1 MDTRLVWDIVCK
13 IRATSP
19 LVHNITNF
27 VVMNNTANGLL
38 ALGASPIM
46 AHAGAELEDLLDL
59 ASALVLNIG
68 TLSEEWGATMLRAA
82 KYAARKK
89 LPVVVDPVGA
99 GASAMRT
106 QLSLALIEFAGSRT
120 LVRGNASEILAVCG
134 RKGQTHG
141 VDSRDSADQALRAAE
156 DLAAKRNCVVVV
168 SGERDIITNGQS
180 TYLVHGGHPMMQR
193 VTGLGCTASAIV
205 GACAGVTSSL
215 LTAGAAGM
223 AIMSAAGGI
232 AAAKSPG
239 PGSLQVNFLD
249 ALYNLSEDDLQGQVL
264 LEKKHNE

>member
-1 MDTRLVWDIVCK
+1 MDTHLIWNIVCK
-13 IRATSP
+13 IRAASP

-27 VVMNNTANGLL
+27 VVMNNTANALL

-82 KYAARKK
+82 KYAARRN

-99 GASAMRT
+99 GASSMRT
-106 QLSLALIEFAGSRT
+106 QLALALVEFAGPRT
-120 LVRGNASEILAVCG
+120 VVRGNASEILAVCG
-134 RKGQTHG
+134 RNSRTHG
-141 VDSRDSADQALRAAE
+141 VDSRGGAEALGAAE
-156 DLAAKRNCVVVV
+156 GLAAKRKCTVVV

-180 TYLVHGGHPMMQR
+180 TWLVRGGHPMMQK

-205 GACAGVTSSL
+205 AACAGAADSL
-215 LTAGAAGM
+215 LTAGVAGM
-223 AIMSAAGGI
+223 AIMSAAGGL
-232 AAAKSPG
+232 AAEKSAG

-249 ALYNLSEDDLQGQVL
+249 ALYNLSEEDLQERASVEQSQ
-264 LEKKHNE
+264 

>member
-13 IRATSP
+13 IRETSP

-27 VVMNNTANGLL
+27 VAMNNTANGLL

-68 TLSEEWGATMLRAA
+68 TLSEEWGATMIRAA
-82 KYAARKK
+82 KLAARRN

-99 GASAMRT
+99 GASSMRT
-106 QLSLALIEFAGSRT
+106 QLALALIEFSGARAV
-120 LVRGNASEILAVCG
+120 VRGNASEILAVCG
-134 RKGQTHG
+134 RQANTHG
-141 VDSRDSADQALRAAE
+141 VDSRGEAAEALRAAE
-156 DLAAKRNCVVVV
+156 ELALARKCVVVV
-168 SGERDIITNGQS
+168 SGERDIITDGKS
-180 TYLVHGGHPMMQR
+180 TYLVHGGHAMMQK

-205 GACAGVTSSL
+205 GACTGAADSLLMAGV
-215 LTAGAAGM
+215 GGM

-249 ALYNLSEDDLQGQVL
+249 ALYNMSETDLRTQVKM
-264 LEKKHNE
+264 EENQ